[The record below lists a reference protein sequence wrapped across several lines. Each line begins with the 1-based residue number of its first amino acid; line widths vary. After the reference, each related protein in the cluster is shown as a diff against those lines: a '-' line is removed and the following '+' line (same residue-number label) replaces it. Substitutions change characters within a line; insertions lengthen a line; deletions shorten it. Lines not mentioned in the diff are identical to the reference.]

1 MRKKFIMK
9 AKDGKSV
16 NTSKTLQK
24 FAGNNVMKDLGR
36 LKGAISEKEL
46 SYLQNLNEEEG
57 MKSLADM
64 KDLGRLKGA
73 VSEKELKYLQDLSSK
88 SKGGVTKA
96 KDGKSVKTEKVILK
110 SGTGINSLLK
120 LKEILTPS
128 KKSRGGATKAK
139 YGKMMKASHGS
150 MVSTEGS
157 TKSRGN
163 GIALRAT
170 KFKGVF

>member
-1 MRKKFIMK
+1 MRKKFMMK

-73 VSEKELKYLQDLSSK
+73 VSERN
-88 SKGGVTKA
+88 
-96 KDGKSVKTEKVILK
+96 KV
-110 SGTGINSLLK
+110 S
-120 LKEILTPS
+120 
-128 KKSRGGATKAK
+128 
-139 YGKMMKASHGS
+139 
-150 MVSTEGS
+150 
-157 TKSRGN
+157 
-163 GIALRAT
+163 
-170 KFKGVF
+170 

>member
-1 MRKKFIMK
+1 MRKKFM
-9 AKDGKSV
+9 
-16 NTSKTLQK
+16 
-24 FAGNNVMKDLGR
+24 M
-36 LKGAISEKEL
+36 
-46 SYLQNLNEEEG
+46 
-57 MKSLADM
+57 
-64 KDLGRLKGA
+64 
-73 VSEKELKYLQDLSSK
+73 
-88 SKGGVTKA
+88 KA

-120 LKEILTPS
+120 LKEILTHS

-163 GIALRAT
+163 GIAIRGT

>member
-24 FAGNNVMKDLGR
+24 FAGNNVMKDLGQ
-36 LKGAISEKEL
+36 LKT
-46 SYLQNLNEEEG
+46 
-57 MKSLADM
+57 
-64 KDLGRLKGA
+64 A
-73 VSEKELKYLQDLSSK
+73 VSEKELKSLQDLSEKEAKDAKKFISDGTKRNLDGMKAAVSEKELDFIKGLNK
-88 SKGGVTKA
+88 SKGGTIK
-96 KDGKSVKTEKVILK
+96 
-110 SGTGINSLLK
+110 
-120 LKEILTPS
+120 
-128 KKSRGGATKAK
+128 KAK

-163 GIALRAT
+163 GIALRGT

>member
-1 MRKKFIMK
+1 MRKKFMMK

-96 KDGKSVKTEKVILK
+96 K
-110 SGTGINSLLK
+110 
-120 LKEILTPS
+120 
-128 KKSRGGATKAK
+128 

-163 GIALRAT
+163 GIALRGT

>member
-1 MRKKFIMK
+1 
-9 AKDGKSV
+9 
-16 NTSKTLQK
+16 
-24 FAGNNVMKDLGR
+24 
-36 LKGAISEKEL
+36 
-46 SYLQNLNEEEG
+46 
-57 MKSLADM
+57 
-64 KDLGRLKGA
+64 
-73 VSEKELKYLQDLSSK
+73 LSSK

-163 GIALRAT
+163 GIALRGT